1 MLEDGDSTGPAI
13 PLGFKIAIKLA
24 RSKSHIAQFDEPA
37 HVSSVIAMYN
47 EHNRIRPSSEHPN
60 GEDFLRVKVHQL
72 NWLFK
77 EFPNYSWDLTLV
89 DDGCPNNSGNIA
101 QKIISE
107 AAYPNVEVL
116 FLEQVIQKGGTCC
129 SGNG

>member
-1 MLEDGDSTGPAI
+1 
-13 PLGFKIAIKLA
+13 
-24 RSKSHIAQFDEPA
+24 
-37 HVSSVIAMYN
+37 MYN

-101 QKIISE
+101 EKIISE

-116 FLEQVIQKGGTCC
+116 FLEQAIQKGHLLQRKWVTHPRARRGLYSLRHVPYRTAKKRKSCG
-129 SGNG
+129 SLH